1 MYACFFPQTE
11 PDRSFAVTDQIQ
23 RQNGEFRPR
32 VQRNPVLYTKAHN
45 CCSTFSSLALSLP
58 LSLSHH
64 SFVNVA
70 CTHALYI
77 AVHARPMWEVCCCLL
92 SHTVVRCFFI
102 FINTSAS
109 QCRAARKGR
118 ELWCQ
123 RSVYRSLFNFSFY
136 GGNTDASEVANLS
149 LWNLLYA
156 N

>member
-1 MYACFFPQTE
+1 MYAWFFPKRSLIVALLWLTKSKVRTE
-11 PDRSFAVTDQIQ
+11 NLDHGCNVIQ
-23 RQNGEFRPR
+23 YCT
-32 VQRNPVLYTKAHN
+32 QRRTTVVPPFL
-45 CCSTFSSLALSLP
+45 LSLSLS

-109 QCRAARKGR
+109 QYRAARKGR

-149 LWNLLYA
+149 LWNILYA